1 MKCKQRLVH
10 LIRNYIV
17 VSKGRATE
25 LEKEFNKLMVQT
37 ERELALDYA
46 WRYLGT
52 FYSWGGDDPSGFDC
66 SGFVVEI
73 LKAIGLLP
81 RGGDW
86 TAAGLFGLF
95 QNKAVSEPQAG
106 CLVFWHSNDKIIH
119 VEMCVDSERSLGAS
133 GGGRGTV
140 TREDAIKHNAFIKMR
155 PYKTRKNVYGFVD
168 PFKEV

>member
-1 MKCKQRLVH
+1 MWRRKEIAH
-10 LIRNYIV
+10 LIRNYIL
-17 VSKGRATE
+17 VSKGRVYE
-25 LEKEFNKLMVQT
+25 LEKEFNELMEIT

-46 WRYLGT
+46 WRYVGT

-66 SGFVVEI
+66 SGFVVEV

-86 TAAGLFGLF
+86 TAAGLYEIFK
-95 QNKAVSEPQAG
+95 NRVVNAPQAG
-106 CLVFWHSNDKIIH
+106 CLVFWHSNNKIIH
-119 VEMCVDSERSLGAS
+119 VEICVDSERCLGAS

-155 PYKTRKNVYGFVD
+155 PYKSRKNVYGFVD

>member
-1 MKCKQRLVH
+1 MKCKQKLVH
-10 LIRNYIV
+10 LIRNYIL

-25 LEKEFNKLMVQT
+25 LEKEFNKLMALT

-46 WRYLGT
+46 WRYVGT

-73 LKAIGLLP
+73 LKSVGLLP
-81 RGGDW
+81 RKGDW
-86 TAAGLFGLF
+86 TAHGLFELF
-95 QNKAVSEPQAG
+95 QNRAVDTPIEG
-106 CLVFWHSNDKIIH
+106 CLVFWHSDNKIIH
-119 VEMCVDSERSLGAS
+119 VEMCVDTERSLGAS
-133 GGGRGTV
+133 GGGSGTV

-155 PYKTRKNVYGFVD
+155 PYKSRKNIYGFVD